1 MFAPS
6 AAQLTATDLE
16 LGIEHFGSTGLLV
29 ILLMT
34 YAVPVFICLMF
45 LLPNWSQLFGRT
57 ARSEPYERRSG
68 SSTSLGGP
76 PPPVSRAA

>member
-6 AAQLTATDLE
+6 AAQLKATDLE
-16 LGIEHFGSTGLLV
+16 LGIDHFGSAGLV
-29 ILLMT
+29 VVLLIT

-45 LLPNWSQLFGRT
+45 LLPNRSQLFGRT
-57 ARSEPYERRSG
+57 ARSEDHELQSG
-68 SSTSLGGP
+68 SSITPGGP